1 MNSSLKLVHK
11 ENPDPDGFTG
21 ESCQTFNDSLI
32 MNPSQNFP
40 AIWGQCSLI
49 SKPDKDHKYGKLQIN
64 ILYGYRHKTHQQNTS
79 KSDPNI

>member
-21 ESCQTFNDSLI
+21 ERCQTFNDLLI

-40 AIWGQCSLI
+40 PNMRPVFPI
-49 SKPDKDHKYGKLQIN
+49 SKPGKDHKYGKLQIN

-79 KSDPNI
+79 KPDPNI